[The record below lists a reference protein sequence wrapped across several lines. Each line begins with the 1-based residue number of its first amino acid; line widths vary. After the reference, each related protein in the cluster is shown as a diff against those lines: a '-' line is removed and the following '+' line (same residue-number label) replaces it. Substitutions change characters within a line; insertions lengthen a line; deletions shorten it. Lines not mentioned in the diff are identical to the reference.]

1 MRLFYCHAKED
12 DPSKMVLKMKTVIV
26 PSMAL
31 KEEFQM
37 GSTALRRMI
46 SVAVL
51 GAVAA
56 VIMFL
61 EFPIL
66 PGATFMKLDFSLLI
80 ILLGTVIYGLGDG
93 ALIALIAVVLHL
105 LLKGINPF
113 SLIGDTIAF
122 VANMA
127 YVIPIYWLLTRSS
140 RKTSFK
146 LSVGISLSTV
156 LLTIIMALLNAF
168 LMFPLYMKVG
178 GLPQS
183 TNIPALIWTVVVP
196 FNLIKGVIIGIAFWI
211 VYWRMAPWLSRQRRA
226 INTK

>member
-1 MRLFYCHAKED
+1 
-12 DPSKMVLKMKTVIV
+12 
-26 PSMAL
+26 
-31 KEEFQM
+31 M
-37 GSTALRRMI
+37 GNTRLRRMI

-51 GAVAA
+51 GAAAA
-56 VIMFL
+56 VVMFL

-66 PGATFMKLDFSLLI
+66 PGATFMKLDLSLLI

-105 LLKGINPF
+105 LLKGLNPF

-127 YVIPIYWLLTRSS
+127 YVIPIYWLLTRSH
-140 RKTSFK
+140 RKNVFK
-146 LSVGISLSTV
+146 LSVGISFSTV
-156 LLTIIMALLNAF
+156 LLTIVMALLNGF

-178 GLPQS
+178 GLPAS
-183 TNIPALIWTVVVP
+183 TNIPALVWSVVVP

-211 VYWRMAPWLSRQRRA
+211 VYWRMEPWLARQHREISGKQRS
-226 INTK
+226 